1 MFRARIG
8 RLRRAISP
16 ETPERVRGFAPLSAR
31 AARCYSLRCRKVGIL
46 NPSGT
51 TSRSRILVVDDE
63 PQTARVIERMAEHF
77 GHEVMVASSVESAI
91 QRFSEAPFD
100 VVLTDLNLGRQ
111 NGFDLLRHVLDK
123 APEVPVVVITGYASI
138 DSAMEAIRAGAYD
151 YLPKPPTLEVMGTVL
166 SRAVEKKRQTEA
178 IEPEQ
183 DARITEGLENIA
195 GRSQRM
201 LEVYKTVARVAPGR
215 SSVMIQGESGTGK
228 ELVARTLHHQSPR
241 AERRFV
247 PVNVSAI
254 PEGLLES
261 ELFGHTKGSFT
272 GATAS
277 RRGLFEEAHQG
288 TLFLDE
294 IGDLSLPLQA
304 KLLRVIQEHNFKPVG
319 GNEEIEVDVR
329 LVVATHRDLEDMVR
343 RGLFREDLY
352 YRLNVVS
359 ISLPPLRKRH
369 GDIELLIEHFR
380 NKYEHDSGL
389 PAPEFSREAR
399 QRLLDYDWPGNI
411 RELENVVERAILLST
426 HGVVTVEALP
436 PRVLAAPRGRSGLMT
451 LDEMI
456 EQYVR
461 HVVEHTGGNL
471 SRAAQIL
478 GISRRT
484 LHRMAERKRRTQD
497 GSDKLTQTT
506 PG

>member
-1 MFRARIG
+1 MVMADG
-8 RLRRAISP
+8 
-16 ETPERVRGFAPLSAR
+16 APLM
-31 AARCYSLRCRKVGIL
+31 SL
-46 NPSGT
+46 SGA
-51 TSRSRILVVDDE
+51 RILVVDDE
-63 PQTARVIERMAEHF
+63 PAVADVIARIARALGHEAIVADSVDAAIERLAE
-77 GHEVMVASSVESAI
+77 STY
-91 QRFSEAPFD
+91 D
-100 VVLTDLNLGRQ
+100 VVLTDLRLGDRD
-111 NGFDLLRHVLDK
+111 GLELLRHVQERNPD
-123 APEVPVVVITGYASI
+123 VPVVVITGQATV

-151 YLPKPPTLEVMGTVL
+151 YISKPPDRDALGALLKRAIDKRRLAEEVKQLQREIQTRELE
-166 SRAVEKKRQTEA
+166 
-178 IEPEQ
+178 P
-183 DARITEGLENIA
+183 IA
-195 GRSQRM
+195 GNSPDM
-201 LEVYKTVARVAPGR
+201 LEVYKTVARVAPSR
-215 SSVMIQGESGTGK
+215 TNVLILGESGTGK

-272 GATAS
+272 GATAA

-304 KLLRVIQEHNFKPVG
+304 KLLRVIQEHRIKPVG

-380 NKYEHDSGL
+380 HKYEHDTGL

-484 LHRMAERKRRTQD
+484 LHRMAERKRRTQE
-497 GSDKLTQTT
+497 GSDKVTQPTS
-506 PG
+506 G

>member
-16 ETPERVRGFAPLSAR
+16 QTPGRVRCFAPLSAR

-63 PQTARVIERMAEHF
+63 PQTARIIERMAEHF

-215 SSVMIQGESGTGK
+215 SSVMIQGESGTGRSWWR
-228 ELVARTLHHQSPR
+228 ARSTGSARARSAASSRSTSRRSRKGCWRASCSGTSREPSPGRPRR
-241 AERRFV
+241 AAACSRR
-247 PVNVSAI
+247 PIAARSSSTRSAI
-254 PEGLLES
+254 S
-261 ELFGHTKGSFT
+261 HRRS
-272 GATAS
+272 S
-277 RRGLFEEAHQG
+277 RSCCA
-288 TLFLDE
+288 
-294 IGDLSLPLQA
+294 
-304 KLLRVIQEHNFKPVG
+304 
-319 GNEEIEVDVR
+319 
-329 LVVATHRDLEDMVR
+329 
-343 RGLFREDLY
+343 
-352 YRLNVVS
+352 
-359 ISLPPLRKRH
+359 
-369 GDIELLIEHFR
+369 
-380 NKYEHDSGL
+380 
-389 PAPEFSREAR
+389 
-399 QRLLDYDWPGNI
+399 
-411 RELENVVERAILLST
+411 
-426 HGVVTVEALP
+426 
-436 PRVLAAPRGRSGLMT
+436 
-451 LDEMI
+451 
-456 EQYVR
+456 
-461 HVVEHTGGNL
+461 
-471 SRAAQIL
+471 
-478 GISRRT
+478 
-484 LHRMAERKRRTQD
+484 
-497 GSDKLTQTT
+497 
-506 PG
+506 